1 MPRAPW
7 QAEAAGVSLRPVRI
21 LLRKVSDQRHELAIV
36 RPDGRRESV
45 SCETRSVLLHD
56 FLHFAVEAAAGLSSG
71 FWGSLARGWTL
82 ADMNDRARPP
92 SGDLAAEAVTV
103 TEMATIERFV
113 GALHGAGK
121 GQPAA
126 EVVAG
131 IERYAAAMNE
141 TAPPWLTE
149 ALVVDVQERV
159 RRLVGAWNA
168 TPYGG
173 TMELEW

>member
-1 MPRAPW
+1 MPLATW
-7 QAEAAGVSLRPVRI
+7 QAEAAGVSLGPVRI
-21 LLRKVSDQRHELAIV
+21 LLCKVSDQRHDLAIV

-45 SCETRSVLLHD
+45 TCETRSVLLHD

-82 ADMNDRARPP
+82 AEMNDRARPP
-92 SGDLAAEAVTV
+92 SGDGAAEA
-103 TEMATIERFV
+103 EMATLERFV

>member
-1 MPRAPW
+1 
-7 QAEAAGVSLRPVRI
+7 
-21 LLRKVSDQRHELAIV
+21 
-36 RPDGRRESV
+36 
-45 SCETRSVLLHD
+45 
-56 FLHFAVEAAAGLSSG
+56 
-71 FWGSLARGWTL
+71 
-82 ADMNDRARPP
+82 MNDCARPP
-92 SGDLAAEAVTV
+92 SGDSAAEAV

-168 TPYGG
+168 TPHGG